1 VRDEFVRLLVEK
13 TKTITIGNPLNR
25 DVYLGPVIN
34 EDAVRT
40 YERAIDQA
48 RKDGGQILTGGR
60 RLTDGDF
67 AYGHFVEPTIIDGLL
82 VDGTRHRRTVLRPAV
97 HARAKPRTHP
107 VMVLDAAVTL
117 EAVRWTARLSALL
130 LTVNLIVVSRR
141 VRVRGGS
148 PWRAIDAG
156 TFGAFLGSHTV
167 HFIFLIVLASGT
179 DGRSIRDSGGWI
191 PAIVVATIF
200 YLGCGTAMRVKLRP
214 AT

>member
-1 VRDEFVRLLVEK
+1 
-13 TKTITIGNPLNR
+13 
-25 DVYLGPVIN
+25 
-34 EDAVRT
+34 
-40 YERAIDQA
+40 
-48 RKDGGQILTGGR
+48 
-60 RLTDGDF
+60 
-67 AYGHFVEPTIIDGLL
+67 
-82 VDGTRHRRTVLRPAV
+82 
-97 HARAKPRTHP
+97 
-107 VMVLDAAVTL
+107 MVLDAAVTL

-214 AT
+214 ATGWRTRGQRRTETSVLGILWLVFFQAYATRPMASPAGGSCGAQPGQPVPVSGSRPWRRSHRLGRTWPTGSTTRRGVGADDRINPFG